1 MKFYVRKGESS
12 KNFTLNLT
20 NAVRGLRFG
29 PKTRRYSVENG
40 ALTLGQ
46 IYQEENSNIKP
57 IEGSLRRRSP
67 AVKMQNIHRKET
79 DIIEVPETETDVI
92 LSSEPSKPIQDITKI
107 TDVIKPEGPGFRP
120 PILEAYGISPSKG
133 VRRKFGSSRKIKSS
147 DNSINDEEWNQFIT
161 KLDQIIVNRASE
173 YL

>member
-29 PKTRRYSVENG
+29 PRTRRYSVQNG

-57 IEGSLRRRSP
+57 LEGSLR
-67 AVKMQNIHRKET
+67 AVKVQHMYRREK
-79 DIIEVPETETDVI
+79 DIIEVPETDNDRDVI
-92 LSSEPSKPIQDITKI
+92 LSSEPSKAIQDIPKI
-107 TDVIKPEGPGFRP
+107 AHVTKPEGSGFRP

-133 VRRKFGSSRKIKSS
+133 VRRKFGSSRRIKSS
-147 DNSINDEEWNQFIT
+147 DNSTNDEEWNQFIT
-161 KLDQIIVNRASE
+161 KLDQIMVNRASE